1 MTQSSNTTW
10 HPSTITT
17 EGRTKHLGQGA
28 VLWFT
33 GLSGSGK
40 STVARAVEEYLVQ
53 KGVNAFVLDGDNLRH
68 GLNKDLGFSAT
79 DRQENIRRVGEVC
92 SLFSTANVMV
102 LAAFISPF
110 RAGRDAI
117 RKKIE
122 PQTFLE
128 VHISTSLENCQ
139 ERDPKGLYKRALAGE
154 ISDFTGISSPYE
166 APLRPE
172 LRLDT
177 AGKSLEAC
185 VEEVVAL
192 LKASQIISAKATTE

>member
-17 EGRTKHLGQGA
+17 EERTKYLGHGA

-68 GLNKDLGFSAT
+68 GLNKDLGFSAK
-79 DRQENIRRVGEVC
+79 DRQENVRRVGEVC
-92 SLFSTANVMV
+92 SLFATANVIV

-117 RKKIE
+117 REKMQ
-122 PQTFLE
+122 PRSFLE
-128 VHISTSLENCQ
+128 IHISTSLQNCQ
-139 ERDPKGLYKRALAGE
+139 SRDPKGLYKRALAGE

-166 APLRPE
+166 APLNPE

-177 AGKSLEAC
+177 AGKSLDAC
-185 VEEVVAL
+185 VREVVAL
-192 LKASQIISAKATTE
+192 LQASHIIPVE

>member
-1 MTQSSNTTW
+1 MTQSSNITW

-92 SLFSTANVMV
+92 SLFSTANVIV